1 MTYPI
6 KSLRKL
12 IKVALPLDAVR
23 NGYTDFQNIANP
35 PFSQNYSTDSMKF
48 KDRYQFWM
56 PTKGKADF
64 MFVQHIISTLKS
76 TGRMAVI
83 MPHGV
88 LFRGGEERKM
98 REWMIRRGYLEAV
111 IGLPPALF
119 YGTGIPASILI
130 INRAGAATR
139 KEVLFINADHEY
151 KEGKVQNTLRS
162 EDIEKIAYVYRN
174 RRSLNKYSKLVT
186 VAELEKEEF
195 NCNIRRYVDNSPPA
209 EPHDVHAH
217 LHGGIPGAEVE
228 ALAEYWKS
236 YAGIREQLFVPVKNS
251 YCEFVPSI
259 ASKESLKAFL
269 DASSE
274 LKSKHLEFAQ
284 SLADWWKENLPALED
299 LPKNQNVYDLY
310 HAFSATIADRI
321 SKLGILD
328 EFKSRGAFASYW
340 NALFTDLCS
349 VSASGWNADLI
360 PDEEILQSQFPNV
373 LKEMNDNEA
382 RRDEL
387 DALFKEV
394 NELEE
399 GAWSEEDYDVYPK
412 AELAEVKAQIKSLG
426 GELKEIERAIKNKR
440 QQVKALK
447 QAGESFQSIE
457 NEIATLIPQAEV
469 LSDRIAEQEKRIA
482 RHAEREAELKACKKI
497 IKEIKERKEKLV
509 EEARNKIDSAEA
521 RQLILARWERTLYTT
536 VEEYL
541 AQYSRA
547 LRSSLENLWEK
558 YHQPLHSILKERDAA
573 SVELAGYLMELGY
586 E

>member
-1 MTYPI
+1 M
-6 KSLRKL
+6 
-12 IKVALPLDAVR
+12 
-23 NGYTDFQNIANP
+23 
-35 PFSQNYSTDSMKF
+35 
-48 KDRYQFWM
+48 
-56 PTKGKADF
+56 
-64 MFVQHIISTLKS
+64 
-76 TGRMAVI
+76 
-83 MPHGV
+83 
-88 LFRGGEERKM
+88 
-98 REWMIRRGYLEAV
+98 
-111 IGLPPALF
+111 
-119 YGTGIPASILI
+119 
-130 INRAGAATR
+130 
-139 KEVLFINADHEY
+139 
-151 KEGKVQNTLRS
+151 QNTLRS

-228 ALAEYWKS
+228 ALADYWKS

-251 YCEFVPSI
+251 YCQFVPAI

-269 DASSE
+269 DDSIE

-299 LPKNQNVYDLY
+299 LPKKQNVYDLY

-340 NALFTDLCS
+340 NALFTDLRS

-360 PDEEILQSQFPNV
+360 PDEEILQSQFPDV
-373 LKEMNDNEA
+373 LREMNDNEA

-399 GAWSEEDYDVYPK
+399 GAWSEEDYEVYPK
-412 AELAEVKAQIKSLG
+412 AELAEVKGQIKSLG
-426 GELKEIERAIKNKR
+426 GELKEIERTIKNKR

-447 QAGESFQSIE
+447 HAGESFQSIE
-457 NEIATLIPQAEV
+457 NEIAALTPQAEA
-469 LSDRIAEQEKRIA
+469 LSYRIAELEKRIA
-482 RHAEREAELKACKKI
+482 RHAEREVELKACKKI

-521 RQLILARWERTLYTT
+521 RQLILARWERTLYAT
-536 VEEYL
+536 VEDYL

>member
-1 MTYPI
+1 
-6 KSLRKL
+6 
-12 IKVALPLDAVR
+12 
-23 NGYTDFQNIANP
+23 
-35 PFSQNYSTDSMKF
+35 
-48 KDRYQFWM
+48 
-56 PTKGKADF
+56 
-64 MFVQHIISTLKS
+64 
-76 TGRMAVI
+76 
-83 MPHGV
+83 
-88 LFRGGEERKM
+88 
-98 REWMIRRGYLEAV
+98 MIRRGYLEAV

-130 INRAGAATR
+130 INRFGAATR

-174 RRSLNKYSKLVT
+174 RRSLDKYSKLVT

-217 LHGGIPGAEVE
+217 LHGGIPGDEVD
-228 ALAEYWKS
+228 ALAEYWKN

-251 YCEFVPSI
+251 YCQFVPAI

-269 DASSE
+269 DDSIE

-284 SLADWWKENLPALED
+284 SLAAWWKENLPALKD
-299 LPKNQNVYDLY
+299 LPTKQNVYDLY
-310 HAFSATIADRI
+310 HAFSQTIAARI

-340 NALFTDLCS
+340 NALFTDLRS

-360 PDEEILQSQFPNV
+360 PDEEILQSQFSNV

-426 GELKEIERAIKNKR
+426 GELKEIEQTIKNKR

-447 QAGESFQSIE
+447 HAGESFQSIE
-457 NEIATLIPQAEV
+457 NEIAVLTPQAEA

-482 RHAEREAELKACKKI
+482 RHAEREAEHKACKKI

-509 EEARNKIDSAEA
+509 EEARTKIDSAEA
-521 RQLILARWERTLYTT
+521 RQLILARWERTLYAT

-541 AQYSRA
+541 AQYSRS

-558 YHQPLHSILKERDAA
+558 YHQPLHSILK
-573 SVELAGYLMELGY
+573 
-586 E
+586 